1 MLLWVDGLENVQLII
16 IYLFFLEQMLLA
28 NLNSDGRQ
36 VKPTYLQVRLVRVS
50 YNISHILMLLY
61 CVEFFTNHMF

>member
-36 VKPTYLQVRLVRVS
+36 VKPTNLQVRLVQVS

-61 CVEFFTNHMF
+61 CVEFH